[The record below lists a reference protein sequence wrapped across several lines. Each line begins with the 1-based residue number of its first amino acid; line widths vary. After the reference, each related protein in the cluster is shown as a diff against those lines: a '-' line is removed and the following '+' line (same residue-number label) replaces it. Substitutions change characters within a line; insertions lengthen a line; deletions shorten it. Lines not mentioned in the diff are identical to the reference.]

1 MMGRVTRVCRVGLN
15 AGLQA
20 GLGVAGTP
28 ARFALAIPVIAMA
41 LAGCEEKNTYV
52 APPPP
57 TVTVAEASSQPVVRY
72 LELTGNTASI
82 NTVDL
87 NARVQGFLTDIK
99 YKDGALVKK
108 GTVLFVIEQDQYKA
122 TLEQAKA
129 TLSANQALQVQAEA
143 EFNRQNQLA
152 KQDFASQA
160 TLDQARAKRDQAVA
174 NVQNAQAA
182 LDIAKINLGYT
193 EVAAPFDGVVTA
205 HLQDIGALVGY
216 SGPTK
221 LATIVE
227 VNPIYVW
234 FSLSETQ
241 VLNIKEG
248 LAKQG
253 KTLQSVSRD
262 LANIPVEIGL
272 QTEQGYPHTGKLD
285 YVAPQVDP
293 STGTLTVRG
302 IFDNNNLALIPGLF
316 ARVRL
321 PLGPATDMVV
331 VDDAA
336 IGTNQSGSYVL
347 TVDASGK
354 VAQQVVNLAQMQDNG
369 LRALAGGL
377 TAGTQVVVNGLQRA
391 VPGSKVTVEK
401 GSMTPAP
408 RKKPITPAMNTPAA
422 NSTTAPAA
430 TTTAPNTPAP
440 ATPVAPSA
448 APKN

>member
-1 MMGRVTRVCRVGLN
+1 M
-15 AGLQA
+15 
-20 GLGVAGTP
+20 AGTP
-28 ARFALAIPVIAMA
+28 ARLALAVPVIAVA

-57 TVTVAEASSQPVVRY
+57 TVTVAEVGSQPVVRY

-99 YKDGALVKK
+99 YKDGALVRK

-122 TLEQAKA
+122 NLAQAQA

-174 NVQNAQAA
+174 NVQNAQAS

-193 EVAAPFDGVVTA
+193 EVVAPFDGVVTA
-205 HLQDIGALVGY
+205 HLQDVGALVGY

-253 KTLQSVSRD
+253 RTLQSVAQD

-272 QTEQGYPHTGKLD
+272 QTEQGYPHAGKLD

-293 STGTLTVRG
+293 NTGTLTVRG
-302 IFDNNNLALIPGLF
+302 IFDNKDLALIPGLF

-331 VDDAA
+331 VNDAA

-347 TVDASGK
+347 TVDSTGK
-354 VAQQVVNLAQMQDNG
+354 VAEQVVHLGQMQDNG
-369 LRALAGGL
+369 LRALASGL
-377 TAGTQVVVNGLQRA
+377 SAGTQVVVNGLQRA
-391 VPGSKVTVEK
+391 VPGSRVTVEK
-401 GSMTPAP
+401 GSMTPPAQ
-408 RKKPITPAMNTPAA
+408 KKPITPAMNTPA
-422 NSTTAPAA
+422 TTPAA
-430 TTTAPNTPAP
+430 TTPAAPAP
-440 ATPVAPSA
+440 AAPTPPAATPA